1 MAIRQS
7 LKTAG
12 QGTVV
17 VVVVLAAS
25 GCATGSART
34 DYLVARSAAH
44 EAAQG
49 DGSLVEFTPDGR
61 NSTWSASLTYI
72 PILDA
77 GDLADSR

>member
-17 VVVVLAAS
+17 VVVAMAAN

-34 DYLVARSAAH
+34 DYLVARNTTHKAT
-44 EAAQG
+44 QG
-49 DGSLVEFTPDGR
+49 DGSLVEFAPDGP
-61 NSTWSASLTYI
+61 NATWSASLTFV
-72 PILDA
+72 PILNA
-77 GDLADSR
+77 GDLADTR

>member
-17 VVVVLAAS
+17 VVVVLAAN

-34 DYLVARSAAH
+34 DYFVARSAAH
-44 EAAQG
+44 QATQG
-49 DGSLVEFTPDGR
+49 DGSLVEFTPDAT
-61 NSTWSASLTYI
+61 NPTWSASLTYV

-77 GDLADSR
+77 GDLADIR